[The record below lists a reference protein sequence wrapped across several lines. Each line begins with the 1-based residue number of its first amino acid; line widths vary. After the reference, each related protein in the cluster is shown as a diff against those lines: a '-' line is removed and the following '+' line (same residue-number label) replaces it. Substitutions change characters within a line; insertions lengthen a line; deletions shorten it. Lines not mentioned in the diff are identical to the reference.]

1 MATKKKVTVD
11 DSKQVAKQPAEES
24 STSQP
29 EVNAISETV
38 VIGVFRGFLDNV
50 KEIFPIILYPVPVNY
65 IFLEESEGDDF
76 SKLDELAA
84 ATLLRDDIPECFTL
98 IPAGTIPCKKLD
110 LAACKVPTV
119 CIRANGE
126 RAYASGLPV
135 YIESKSKL
143 AAILGSID
151 DNLAPEEYTEKFAEA
166 LLPEGIIPAEVS
178 FHFGNWIAPIISD
191 NPCDHR
197 VIEALLR
204 RKFVTTTRTNLSHI
218 TTILKS

>member
-1 MATKKKVTVD
+1 MATKKKVTID
-11 DSKQVAKQPAEES
+11 DSKQVAKQPAKES

-29 EVNAISETV
+29 EVKKTPETI
-38 VIGVFRGFLDNV
+38 VIGVFRGFLDTV
-50 KEIFPIILYPVPVNY
+50 KEIFPIANHPELMNY

-84 ATLLRDDIPECFTL
+84 ATLLRDDIPESFTL
-98 IPAGTIPCKKLD
+98 IPAGTIPCRKLD

-126 RAYASGLPV
+126 KSYAAGLPV

-151 DNLAPEEYTEKFAEA
+151 DALAPEGYTEKFAKA
-166 LLPEGIIPAEVS
+166 LLPDGIIPAEVS

-191 NPCDHR
+191 NPCDHL
-197 VIEALLR
+197 VIEALLS
-204 RKFVTTTRTNLSHI
+204 RKFITTERTNLSHI
-218 TTILKS
+218 ATILKS